1 MNQERKFQLLKDT
14 LLQDEN
20 NQLSTHTDELKDLRS
35 KIDGIKDQTSDQ
47 IETHIESTFIEFKE
61 RFPVEYSGVITE
73 AIKKQINEA
82 KDDVVNALYPIMGRL
97 IKTFIEKEIEK
108 IVESV
113 DQKVN
118 NTFSIENI
126 KRQFNSLFTGAKVSD
141 QVLKDSVS
149 IPKVEQIFLLESES
163 GILISSFA
171 VRNTLDEDLIAA
183 MLSAITDFGEDTLIA
198 KNENLTWVEFDL
210 HKIHTRN
217 FGRFDIALVISG
229 IPNTTFTSLLD
240 DKFHDFFEGLKTS
253 KDEQY
258 YESRLEK
265 HFKDLI

>member
-1 MNQERKFQLLKDT
+1 MDQERKFQLLKDT
-14 LLQDEN
+14 LLKEEN
-20 NQLSTHTDELKDLRS
+20 SQLSTHTKELDDLRS
-35 KIDGIKDQTSDQ
+35 KVADIKDQTSDQ
-47 IETHIESTFIEFKE
+47 IEEHIEATFIEFKE

-118 NTFSIENI
+118 NTFSIENL
-126 KRQFNSLFTGAKVSD
+126 KRQFNSLFTGAKVSN

-149 IPKVEQIFLLESES
+149 VPKVEQIFLLEAES
-163 GILISSFA
+163 GMLIASFA
-171 VRNTLDEDLIAA
+171 ARNTLDEDLIAS
-183 MLSAITDFGEDTLIA
+183 MLSAIADFGEDTLIA
-198 KNENLTWVEFDL
+198 KNENLKWIEFDL

-229 IPNTTFTSLLD
+229 IPNTSFTSLLD
-240 DKFHDFFEGLKTS
+240 DKFHDFFDKLKAEENES
-253 KDEQY
+253 Y
-258 YESRLEK
+258 YEKRLEE

>member
-14 LLQDEN
+14 LLQEEN
-20 NQLSTHTDELKDLRS
+20 NQLSTHSDELKDLRS
-35 KIDGIKDQTSDQ
+35 KIAGIKVQTSDQ
-47 IETHIESTFIEFKE
+47 IEEHIETTFIEFKE
-61 RFPVEYSGVITE
+61 NFPVEYSGVITE
-73 AIKKQINEA
+73 AIKKQIHEA

-126 KRQFNSLFTGAKVSD
+126 KRQFNSFFTGAKVSD
-141 QVLKDSVS
+141 QVLKDSVA
-149 IPKVEQIFLLESES
+149 IPKVEQIFLLDADS
-163 GILISSFA
+163 GMLIASFA

-183 MLSAITDFGEDTLIA
+183 MLSALSDFGEDTLIA
-198 KNENLTWVEFDL
+198 KDENLTWIEFDL

-229 IPNTTFTSLLD
+229 IPNTSFTSLLD
-240 DKFHDFFEGLKTS
+240 DKFHDFFERLKT
-253 KDEQY
+253 DENEQY

>member
-14 LLQDEN
+14 LLKEEN
-20 NQLSTHTDELKDLRS
+20 SQLSTHTEELSDLRS
-35 KIDGIKDQTSDQ
+35 KIAGIKDQTSEQ
-47 IETHIESTFIEFKE
+47 IEEHIEATFIEFKE

-108 IVESV
+108 IVENV

-118 NTFSIENI
+118 NTFSFENL
-126 KRQFNSLFTGAKVSD
+126 KRQINSFFTGAKVSD

-149 IPKVEQIFLLESES
+149 VPKVEQVFLLEAES
-163 GILISSFA
+163 GMLIASFA
-171 VRNTLDEDLIAA
+171 VRNTLDEDLIAS
-183 MLSAITDFGEDTLIA
+183 MLSAIADFGEDTLIA

-229 IPNTTFTSLLD
+229 IPNTSFTSQLD
-240 DKFHDFFEGLKTS
+240 DKFHDFFEGLKPD
-253 KDEQY
+253 KDESY
-258 YESRLEK
+258 YENRLKE

>member
-14 LLQDEN
+14 LLQEESS
-20 NQLSTHTDELKDLRS
+20 QLSSHTEELNNLRS
-35 KIDGIKDQTSDQ
+35 KIDGIKDQTSEQ
-47 IETHIESTFIEFKE
+47 IEEHIEATFIEFKE

-118 NTFSIENI
+118 NTFSFENI
-126 KRQFNSLFTGAKVSD
+126 KRQFNSFFTGAKVSD

-149 IPKVEQIFLLESES
+149 TPKIEQVFLLEAES

-229 IPNTTFTSLLD
+229 IPNTSFTSLLD
-240 DKFHDFFEGLKTS
+240 DKFHDFFEGLKT
-253 KDEQY
+253 EEEETY
-258 YESRLEK
+258 YESRLKK
-265 HFKDLI
+265 HFKDLV